1 MRRRDFVRWFA
12 GAAATSAVPL
22 AARAQ
27 QPKPVI
33 GFLDSGASTGMS
45 VNLAGFHQ
53 GLAENGLVE
62 GRNLAIEYRWAQGHD
77 DHLPALA
84 AELVARPVAV
94 IAATRSSAPARA
106 AQDATSTIP
115 IVFQTGSDPVAD
127 GLVASLSRPG
137 GNITGAT
144 RLTTTLIQ
152 KRLGVMSELVPKMA
166 TVALLT
172 NPAGPQT
179 AEQVREMEEPVR
191 TRGLML
197 YVAKASTDG
206 ELDAAFDA
214 IAQANADA
222 LIIGSDNLFI
232 GRRKRIVELTMRHRI
247 PAIFFERDSVADG
260 GLMTYSASLADS
272 FRQVGSYVGRILKGT
287 SPADLPV
294 LQPTKFD
301 LVINLK
307 TAGALGITVPA
318 TLLAIADEVIE

>member
-1 MRRRDFVRWFA
+1 
-12 GAAATSAVPL
+12 
-22 AARAQ
+22 
-27 QPKPVI
+27 
-33 GFLDSGASTGMS
+33 
-45 VNLAGFHQ
+45 
-53 GLAENGLVE
+53 
-62 GRNLAIEYRWAQGHD
+62 
-77 DHLPALA
+77 
-84 AELVARPVAV
+84 
-94 IAATRSSAPARA
+94 
-106 AQDATSTIP
+106 
-115 IVFQTGSDPVAD
+115 
-127 GLVASLSRPG
+127 
-137 GNITGAT
+137 
-144 RLTTTLIQ
+144 
-152 KRLGVMSELVPKMA
+152 MA

-191 TRGLML
+191 TRGLTL